1 MLDDPP
7 EEFLILHMRLARRV
21 FLFLTALSF
30 GGLLGA
36 GALYIPEFFALVGWP
51 PRVSSLKIIIET
63 NVILL
68 LSWLAVSFVLLL
80 LTLITYRE
88 SWILNDESLT
98 HIGFFRK
105 KQIPLDG
112 ITKLAWWP
120 ISRVIVLKDVQHR
133 ISLFI
138 EGMPIQQR
146 LNIIEHLHKR
156 VPQERQKYWPMFERM
171 IVQKLRVRCHQE
183 ANRVSHNAGSRD

>member
-1 MLDDPP
+1 MTQSDAPTH
-7 EEFLILHMRLARRV
+7 EFLILHMRLARRV

-36 GALYIPEFFALVGWP
+36 GALYIPEFLALVGWP
-51 PRVSSLKIIIET
+51 PRMSSLKIFIET
-63 NVILL
+63 NAILL

-88 SWILNDESLT
+88 YWILNDESLT

-105 KQIPLDG
+105 KQIPLEG
-112 ITKLAWWP
+112 ITKLSWWP
-120 ISRVIVLKDVQHR
+120 MSRVIVVKDARHR
-133 ISLFI
+133 IPLFI

-146 LNIIEHLHKR
+146 LDVIEHLHNR
-156 VPQERQKYWPMFERM
+156 VPLEHQKYWPMFERM
-171 IVQKLRVRCHQE
+171 IVQKLK
-183 ANRVSHNAGSRD
+183 SRLKQG